1 MKVLWLTNMLP
12 GAVRSQMGGTG
23 DAGMWTDHVLEDLR
37 QQKLQLL
44 LLCRG
49 GEGSGKLDE
58 RTEYALF
65 SEKKPHVYSP
75 SLEERF
81 VLRLRDFQPDV
92 IHIWGTEYGHCLA
105 MVNAAE
111 KAGMLERVVISIQ
124 GLCSVI
130 TRHYCEGLPE
140 RVCHS
145 STLRDLLRWD
155 NIIQQQKKFRQRG
168 ELEVKA
174 LQKVSHV
181 IGRTDFDRAVTHQ
194 CNPDIQY
201 HFCNE
206 TLRAP
211 FYQDQWSYA
220 AARKHRIFASS
231 CLYPVKGFHY
241 LLEALPLVLRE
252 FPDAAVSVAGDSF
265 FAANFQRKLRQ
276 EYYDRYLA
284 RLCEE
289 KGLKDKIEFL
299 GDLDAEEMKRAYLR
313 SNVFVL
319 PSSIENSPNSLGE
332 AMLLGVPCVAADVG
346 GVRNMLKE
354 GEGRVYPSTAPYLL
368 AQDIM
373 EVFRMEEQAEE
384 MGKLARQH
392 AGKTHDPE
400 ENRNRLLDIYREIAG
415 EGRTQ

>member
-1 MKVLWLTNMLP
+1 MKILWLTNMLP
-12 GAVRSQMGGTG
+12 GAVRSQMGGSG
-23 DAGMWTDHVLEDLR
+23 DGGLWIDRVLEDLR

-44 LLCRG
+44 LLCLG
-49 GEGSGKLDE
+49 GEGSGRLDE

-65 SEKKPHVYSP
+65 SEKKPYVYSP

-111 KAGMLERVVISIQ
+111 KAGMSERVVISIQ

-140 RVCHS
+140 RVCRR

-155 NIIQQQKKFRQRG
+155 NIRQQQKKFRRRG

-174 LQKVSHV
+174 LRKVCHV
-181 IGRTDFDRAVTHQ
+181 IGRTDFDRAVTHRI
-194 CNPDIQY
+194 NPSIQY

-211 FYQDQWSYA
+211 FYQDCWSYA
-220 AARKHRIFASS
+220 ASQKHRIFASS

-241 LLEALPLVLRE
+241 LLEALPPVLE
-252 FPDAAVSVAGDSF
+252 AFPDATVCVTGDSF
-265 FAANFQRKLRQ
+265 FADDFKKRLRQ
-276 EYYDRYLA
+276 EYYFRYLQ
-284 RLCEE
+284 RFCQE
-289 KGLKDKIEFL
+289 KGLTDRIEFL
-299 GDLDAEEMKRAYLR
+299 GDLNAEQMKQAYLR
-313 SNVFVL
+313 THVFVL
-319 PSSIENSPNSLGE
+319 PSTIENSPNSLGE

-354 GEGRVYPSTAPYLL
+354 GEGFVYPSTAPYML
-368 AQDIM
+368 AHDIL
-373 EVFRMEEQAEE
+373 EVFRMEEQAEN
-384 MGKLARQH
+384 MGASARQR
-392 AGKTHDPE
+392 AMKTHAPE
-400 ENRNRLLDIYREIAG
+400 ENLDQLLKIYREIAG
-415 EGRTQ
+415 ERRA